1 MSCYRVIFFKNL
13 LSSDGHPFKCIQ
25 RAIDIRHARNAD
37 GAVEAAELRYERLH
51 RVHDW
56 TLYADF
62 LELEVDGKKVD
73 YRPPGVRRPP
83 VFSLVLSGIAKSPVS
98 PVECGNADSGK
109 GLPIPSERHRL
120 H

>member
-1 MSCYRVIFFKNL
+1 MPVKIARSTPQPSFGLPELLVASHISRLASRDAAKSL
-13 LSSDGHPFKCIQ
+13 LSTLISESSGECRFKCIQ

-37 GAVEAAELRYERLH
+37 CAVEAAELRYERLH

-73 YRPPGVRRPP
+73 YCPPGVWDQRW
-83 VFSLVLSGIAKSPVS
+83 
-98 PVECGNADSGK
+98 N
-109 GLPIPSERHRL
+109 
-120 H
+120 

>member
-37 GAVEAAELRYERLH
+37 RAVEAAELRYERLH
-51 RVHDW
+51 HVHDW

-62 LELEVDGKKVD
+62 RWQEGRLLPAGCEA
-73 YRPPGVRRPP
+73 PVRW
-83 VFSLVLSGIAKSPVS
+83 
-98 PVECGNADSGK
+98 N
-109 GLPIPSERHRL
+109 
-120 H
+120 

>member
-1 MSCYRVIFFKNL
+1 MSCYRVTFFKNL

-25 RAIDIRHARNAD
+25 RAIDIRHARDAD
-37 GAVEAAELRYERLH
+37 RAVEAAELRYERLH

-73 YRPPGVRRPP
+73 YCPPEMELMSVPARLSATSMLFVTGDTRPP
-83 VFSLVLSGIAKSPVS
+83 VFFAGP
-98 PVECGNADSGK
+98 
-109 GLPIPSERHRL
+109 
-120 H
+120 

>member
-1 MSCYRVIFFKNL
+1 MSCYRVTFFKNL

-25 RAIDIRHARNAD
+25 RAIDIRHARDAD
-37 GAVEAAELRYERLH
+37 RAVEAAELRYERLH

-73 YRPPGVRRPP
+73 YCPPGVWDQRW
-83 VFSLVLSGIAKSPVS
+83 
-98 PVECGNADSGK
+98 N
-109 GLPIPSERHRL
+109 
-120 H
+120 

>member
-1 MSCYRVIFFKNL
+1 MSCYRVTFFKNL

-37 GAVEAAELRYERLH
+37 RAVEAAELRYGRLH

-73 YRPPGVRRPP
+73 YCPPGVRDQQW
-83 VFSLVLSGIAKSPVS
+83 
-98 PVECGNADSGK
+98 N
-109 GLPIPSERHRL
+109 
-120 H
+120 